1 MPATDLP
8 PSQPFSSRRGF
19 MIACGLAL
27 SVAVVNSFAR
37 FAYALILPAMREDLG
52 WSYTLAGSLNT
63 INALGYLAGSYIAF
77 RTVRRWGAKHPFIVG
92 LWVTTATVLVT
103 GLTRDF
109 HLIAVVRFIT
119 GISCAYVFVTGGV
132 LAASVFPDTARN
144 ATAIAIFFGGG
155 GAGMLVSG
163 AVLPWMFA
171 SGGDQ
176 VWPQAWIALG
186 LLSMAGSALATLAAL
201 PTRPPPAQGT
211 PHPWRKLPLLAM
223 FLAYGCFALGYFAYM
238 TFIVAWMRQHGFG
251 PVEVAAVWCVL
262 GIATLVAPRIWGRAM
277 AGWRGGRALAGILT
291 TIGIGA
297 ALPVVHSSLTAM
309 LLSAATF
316 GMFFMVPAAVT
327 AFVKKTL
334 PPAIWGEAL
343 AAFTVVFSVLQC
355 VGPFAT
361 GVLADVTGSLATGLG
376 ASAAMLMLGAGLALL
391 QREQGLRAP

>member
-1 MPATDLP
+1 MSATALSP
-8 PSQPFSSRRGF
+8 PQPFSSRRGF
-19 MIACGLAL
+19 LIACGLAL

-37 FAYALILPAMREDLG
+37 FAYALILPAMREDLA
-52 WSYTLAGSLNT
+52 WSYTQAGSLNT
-63 INALGYLAGSYIAF
+63 INAVGYLVGSYIAF
-77 RTVRRWGAKHPFIVG
+77 RTVRRWGSKRPFIAG
-92 LWVTTATVLVT
+92 LWVTTVAVLLT

-109 HLIAVVRFIT
+109 SLIAAMRFIT

-132 LAASVFPDTARN
+132 LAASVFPDNARN

-171 SGGDQ
+171 NGGDQ
-176 VWPQAWIALG
+176 IWPQAWIALG
-186 LLSMAGSALATLAAL
+186 VLSMAGSALATLAAL
-201 PTRPPPAQGT
+201 PTSPPPAQGA

-262 GIATLVAPRIWGRAM
+262 GIATIVAPRLWGRAM
-277 AGWRGGRALAGILT
+277 AGWSGGRAMAGILV

-297 ALPVVHSSLTAM
+297 ALPVVHSSLAAM
-309 LLSAATF
+309 LLSAASF
-316 GMFFMVPAAVT
+316 GMFFMVPASVT
-327 AFVKKTL
+327 AFVKKAL
-334 PPAIWGEAL
+334 APAVWGEAL
-343 AAFTVVFSVLQC
+343 AAFTLVFSVLQC

-361 GVLADVTGSLATGLG
+361 GVLADMTGSLATGLG
-376 ASAAMLMLGAGLALL
+376 ASAAVILLGAALALL
-391 QREQGLRAP
+391 QREQKA